1 MTERFDAL
9 LEQAQE
15 AYASGQLELANETF
29 SHAEALAREACDLD
43 RADLAYCRRCFV
55 LVDLGRVKDEVAH
68 LKALFLRSSDRHNR
82 WSAAYILAVAF
93 DVAGALDD
101 ACLWADRAVDLASV
115 LGDAQLE
122 LRCNNLA
129 GVLSLRSAHFE
140 SAESSFRKVLGAERT
155 TGLQP
160 ENAAQALENLGYT
173 LMCTDR
179 LPEGLELCERA
190 RGELERL
197 EADHLL
203 YETLQDLC
211 YGYILDDRLE
221 AAQRCGERALD
232 LALRFGDELIV
243 KNCLFLLSEIAVRR
257 GDTFRARRYLRE
269 LTAHY
274 PEIGVSEE
282 IIDVFLQT
290 DLTTVVNLRG

>member
-1 MTERFDAL
+1 MIERFDLL

-15 AYASGQLELANETF
+15 AYASGQLELADETF
-29 SHAEALAREACDLD
+29 ARAEDLAREAGDVD

-55 LVDLGRVKDEVAH
+55 LVDLDRVTSEVPR
-68 LKALFLRSSDRHNR
+68 LKELFLRSSHRHNR
-82 WSAAYILAVAF
+82 WSAAYILAVAY
-93 DVAGALDD
+93 DVEGARDD
-101 ACLWADRAVDLASV
+101 AGLWAVRAVDLASS
-115 LGDAQLE
+115 LGDPQLT

-129 GVLSLRSAHFE
+129 GVLALRRARFE
-140 SAESSFRKVLGAERT
+140 DAEGAFREVLAAADSAE
-155 TGLQP
+155 LQP
-160 ENAAQALENLGYT
+160 ENAAQAFENLGYT
-173 LMCTDR
+173 LMCTER
-179 LPEGLELCERA
+179 LAEGLELCERA

-197 EADHLL
+197 QADHLL

-211 YGYILDDRLE
+211 YGYILDDRLDQ
-221 AAQRCGERALD
+221 AQHCGERAID
-232 LALRFGDELIV
+232 LAMRFGDELIV

-269 LTAHY
+269 LTAYY
-274 PEIGVSEE
+274 PEIGVGEE